1 MGCYLK
7 WVIVADVRFRIIV
20 EGANLFVTQ
29 QARLVLEKRG
39 VILIRDSS
47 ANKGGVTSSSLE
59 VLAGLALNEAEYTD
73 LMMYKNGQP
82 SPFYNNYVK
91 DIQQII
97 DSNARMEFN
106 TIWSEYARL
115 GGSES
120 RTIISDN
127 LSRTLNK
134 LQLELEESDGLFG
147 DLERRKKVL
156 ARAMPKTLVEF
167 VGIDELLK
175 RLPISYQKALFACQI
190 SRFCYQYGPA
200 ASQVEFYL
208 YMSQF

>member
-1 MGCYLK
+1 MKY
-7 WVIVADVRFRIIV
+7 RIIV

-59 VLAGLALNEAEYTD
+59 VLAGLALNENEYTE
-73 LMMYKNGQP
+73 LMMYTHGRP
-82 SPFYNNYVK
+82 SPFYESYVR
-91 DIQQII
+91 DIQSII
-97 DSNARMEFN
+97 DANARLEFN

-115 GGSES
+115 GGVES

-134 LQLELEESDGLFG
+134 LQLELEESDSLFR
-147 DLERRKKVL
+147 DTERRKKVL
-156 ARAMPKTLVEF
+156 KRAVPETLVQYL
-167 VGIDELLK
+167 GIEKLLE
-175 RLPISYQKALFACQI
+175 RLPLSYQKALFACQI
-190 SRFCYQYGPA
+190 SRFCYTYGPA